1 LKTITSDTAAVA
13 ALPNGDVDIYFN
25 TNPTIAGKAL
35 LDQVDTVNVTASA
48 AASYSHFDL
57 RVGPA
62 LGDKSAY
69 TGPFYGVRDKAKDLR
84 HAFLLALPRQQM
96 VDTLIKPIS
105 SAAVPM
111 DTQFAF
117 TGTAEYNK
125 IVAANGT
132 AEYREGTQADRTAKA
147 LALVKKWYPAAS
159 ATSPAVT
166 VKILFSS
173 TSGLRV
179 SLAKLIQAEAKKAGF
194 DVDITGNA
202 DLFSHL
208 KDTAY
213 DATMYGFSLTSIS
226 QSNSTEIYKTDGG
239 NNNWGWSQTS
249 VDDAA
254 KALQGG
260 PLSDAAV
267 TAKRIAIDK
276 IVHDNYWGL
285 PLYQGV
291 TITAGIKALKNLKT
305 APLSP
310 NFLWNYWEWHF

>member
-1 LKTITSDTAAVA
+1 
-13 ALPNGDVDIYFN
+13 
-25 TNPTIAGKAL
+25 
-35 LDQVDTVNVTASA
+35 
-48 AASYSHFDL
+48 
-57 RVGPA
+57 
-62 LGDKSAY
+62 
-69 TGPFYGVRDKAKDLR
+69 
-84 HAFLLALPRQQM
+84 M
-96 VDTLIKPIS
+96 VDTLLKPIS
-105 SAAVPM
+105 PTVKTM

-117 TGTAEYNK
+117 QGTAEYNK

-132 AEYREGTQADRTAKA
+132 AEYSAGTQADRTAKA
-147 LALVKKWYPAAS
+147 LALVKTYYPTAS
-159 ATSPAVT
+159 DTSAP
-166 VKILFSS
+166 VKVRILFAN
-173 TSGLRV
+173 TSALRV
-179 SLAKLIQAEAKKAGF
+179 SLAKLIQAEEKKAGF

-202 DLFSHL
+202 AWSSHL
-208 KDTAY
+208 QDTSY

-226 QSNSTEIYKTDGG
+226 QSTGTEVYKTDGG
-239 NNNWGWSQTS
+239 NNNWGWSHTS

-276 IVHDNYWGL
+276 VVHDNYWGL

-291 TITAGIKALKNLKT
+291 TITAAIKSLKNLKT